1 MGDGFHFFFNSLLA
15 RMQACERLLF
25 EAWIEVLMP
34 VDLPGVSLLKTIDYI
49 EVIVKKKAIAGSANM

>member
-1 MGDGFHFFFNSLLA
+1 
-15 RMQACERLLF
+15 MQACERLLF
-25 EAWIEVLMP
+25 EAWMEVLMP